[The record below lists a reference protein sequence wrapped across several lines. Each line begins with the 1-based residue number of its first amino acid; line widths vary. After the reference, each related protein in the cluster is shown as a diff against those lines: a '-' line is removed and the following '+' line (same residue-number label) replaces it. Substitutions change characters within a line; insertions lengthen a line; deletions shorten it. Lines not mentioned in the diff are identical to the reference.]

1 MEKKKLI
8 LPVSIILGC
17 VIIGGF
23 IYASQANKQESI
35 ERQQL
40 IKIQADKEVEKT
52 KSEMEQ
58 KKYIADRKTD
68 CLNIYKTESDK
79 WNNAKGW
86 RYNETDDE
94 CLIRYKDQNPKSS
107 EKCDEIYPINK
118 GLGLENFLSNAMCK
132 DGEFEN
138 SF

>member
-8 LPVSIILGC
+8 LPISIIIGC
-17 VIIGGF
+17 LILGGF
-23 IYASQANKQESI
+23 IYASQVNKQNSI
-35 ERQQL
+35 ERQQWL
-40 IKIQADKEVEKT
+40 ELQANKEVEKT
-52 KSEMEQ
+52 RSELEQ
-58 KKYIADRKTD
+58 KKYIADRKQD

-86 RYNETDDE
+86 RYNETSDD
-94 CLIRYKDQNPKSS
+94 CLIRYKDPNPKSD
-107 EKCDEIYPINK
+107 EKCDETYPTDK
-118 GLGLENFLSNAMCK
+118 GYGLDTSLDNMLCK